1 MWDKTMPKEGLKR
14 KLTAILSADVE
25 GYSRLMGS
33 DEASTI
39 HTLTAYKEAMTANI
53 KHNRGRVVD
62 APGDNLLAEFASV
75 VDAVQCAV
83 EIQQELAKRNE
94 ELPNER
100 KMVFRIGVNLG
111 DVVEEKDRIYGDGV
125 NIAARLESICDG
137 GGVCISGTAFEHVEN
152 KLDLDF
158 DDLGNHEV
166 KNITKPV
173 RVYRVQLGTGP
184 KERKKPPHPQKPS
197 IAVLP
202 FTNFSNDPDQDYLAD
217 GTSENIITALSKIPE
232 LFVVARNSTFT
243 YKGKAVKIQQVGKEL
258 AVKYVLEGSIQSSG
272 NRVRIHA
279 QLIDATDGHHIWAE
293 RYDRVLEDI
302 FDLQD
307 EITIKIITALQ
318 VKLTADEQA
327 RFRIKSTNNLE
338 AWGNLIEAVKY
349 LHRATT
355 EDVANAREL
364 CEQALQKDPNYMGAL
379 NALTWVYLR
388 EARIGFGKLRERA
401 LNKAIELN
409 QRAFKLDNTDPSCY
423 AAKSQ
428 ISLLKKRF
436 DEALEFGEKSILL
449 GPNYA
454 DIHAFYAQV
463 KFAVGMWEDSIAL
476 IRKAM
481 RLHPFYPF
489 WYLYFLGV
497 SYARVGRLDE
507 AIANLKDCIAREPDS
522 WIGYVGLT
530 ILYVKIGMVD
540 KARDLIDKLHQLN
553 IGISLDQFK
562 QIAIYKDSALLEDGV
577 DALRKAGLK

>member
-1 MWDKTMPKEGLKR
+1 MRDKIMPKEGLKR

-25 GYSRLMGS
+25 GYSRLMGN

-39 HTLTAYKEAMTANI
+39 HTLTAYKEAMSALI
-53 KHNRGRVVD
+53 IQHRGRVVD
-62 APGDNLLAEFASV
+62 APGDNLLADFVSV
-75 VDAVQCAV
+75 VNAVQCAV
-83 EIQQELAKRNE
+83 EIQHELAERNE
-94 ELPNER
+94 GLPEDR
-100 KMVFRIGVNLG
+100 KMLFRIGVNLG
-111 DVVEEKDRIYGDGV
+111 DVVEEEDRIYGDGV
-125 NIAARLESICDG
+125 NIAARVESICEG

-152 KLDLDF
+152 KLDLEF
-158 DDLGNHEV
+158 EDLGDHEV

-173 RVYRVQLGTGP
+173 RVYRVQLMTEP
-184 KERKKPPHPQKPS
+184 KERKNPPPQKPS

-217 GTSENIITALSKIPE
+217 GTSENIITALSKLPN

-243 YKGKAVKIQQVGKEL
+243 YKGKAVKVQQVGREL

-272 NRVRIHA
+272 NRIRIHA

-293 RYDRVLEDI
+293 RYDRILEEI

-327 RFRIKSTNNLE
+327 RFRIKTTNNLE
-338 AWGNLIEAVKY
+338 AWGNLIEAAKY

-355 EDVANAREL
+355 GDIAKAREL
-364 CEQALQKDPNYMGAL
+364 CEQALHKDPNYLGAL
-379 NALTWVYLR
+379 NALTWTYLR
-388 EARIGFGKLRERA
+388 DARFGFGKLRERA

-409 QRAFKLDNTDPSCY
+409 QRTFKLDNTDPSCY

-436 DEALEFGEKSILL
+436 DDALEFGEKSILL

-463 KFAVGMWEDSIAL
+463 KYSVGMWEDCIAL
-476 IRKAM
+476 IKKAM
-481 RLHPFYPF
+481 RLNPFYPPY
-489 WYLYFLGV
+489 YLYFLGV

-507 AIANLKDCIAREPDS
+507 AIANFKDCIAREPDS
-522 WIGYVGLT
+522 WLGYGGLA
-530 ILYVKIGMVD
+530 ILYVKIGMEE
-540 KARDLIDKLHQLN
+540 KARDLIDKVHQLN
-553 IGISLDQFK
+553 IGLSLEYIK
-562 QIAIYKDSALLEDGV
+562 QIAIYKDSAILEDVV

>member
-1 MWDKTMPKEGLKR
+1 MPKEGLKR

-53 KHNRGRVVD
+53 KHNWGRVVD

-83 EIQQELAKRNE
+83 EIQQELSKRNE

-152 KLDLDF
+152 KLNLEF
-158 DDLGNHEV
+158 EDLGFHEV

-173 RVYRVQLGTGP
+173 RIYRVQLRTEP
-184 KERKKPPHPQKPS
+184 KERKNPPQPQKPS

-217 GTSENIITALSKIPE
+217 GTSENIITALSKIPD

-243 YKGKAVKIQQVGKEL
+243 YKGKAIKVQQVGREL
-258 AVKYVLEGSIQSSG
+258 SVKYVLEGSIQSSG

-279 QLIDATDGHHIWAE
+279 QLIDAADGHHIWAE
-293 RYDRVLEDI
+293 RYDRILEDI

-307 EITIKIITALQ
+307 EITIKIVTALQ

-349 LHRATT
+349 LYRATT
-355 EDVANAREL
+355 EDVAKAREL
-364 CEQALQKDPNYMGAL
+364 CEQALRKDPNYMGAL
-379 NALTWVYLR
+379 NALTWTYLR
-388 EARIGFGKLRERA
+388 DARFGLGKFRERA

-409 QRAFKLDNTDPSCY
+409 QRAFRLDNTDPSCY

-428 ISLLKKRF
+428 ISLLRKRF
-436 DEALEFGEKSILL
+436 DDALEFGEKSILL

-463 KFAVGMWEDSIAL
+463 KFSVGMWEDCIAL
-476 IRKAM
+476 IKKAM
-481 RLHPFYPF
+481 RLNPFHPPY
-489 WYLYFLGV
+489 YLYFLGV
-497 SYARVGRLDE
+497 SYARVGRIDE

-522 WIGYVGLT
+522 WLGYVGLT
-530 ILYVKIGMVD
+530 ILYVKIDMGK
-540 KARDLIDKLHQLN
+540 KAHDLIDQVHKLN
-553 IGISLDQFK
+553 IGFSLEHFK
-562 QIAIYKDSALLEDGV
+562 QIAIYKDSALLEDAV
-577 DALRKAGLK
+577 DALRKAGLM